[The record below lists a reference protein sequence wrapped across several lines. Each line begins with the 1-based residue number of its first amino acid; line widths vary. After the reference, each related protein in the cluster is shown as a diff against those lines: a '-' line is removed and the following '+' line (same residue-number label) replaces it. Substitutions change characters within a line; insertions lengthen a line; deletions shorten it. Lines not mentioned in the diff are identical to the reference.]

1 MSGRRGFTL
10 IEIMLSLTLMLI
22 VSGAIYRL
30 IVSSQRISRNQAERM
45 SLQSNVRIGSLA
57 VLNDL
62 RELNTMSA
70 GAVTSNDILAM
81 GPTSIT
87 YRGMRGTGFICQAP
101 TATQIRIARNTFFGY
116 RDPEPGRDSVYVFID
131 GDPDTEVGDAWLSLP
146 LLAVSTA
153 TACPG
158 ILGDGITLTVPNTP
172 ALIAVPFPV
181 QSGTPVRVFEVMELK
196 LHQEDG
202 RSWLGARSVSANEPV
217 RPVLGPLVD
226 GNGFSLT
233 YLNVAGAATADPK
246 EVKSIQVILR
256 GISDGGVT
264 SGIQGPPTHVQE
276 ELVSQITLRNSFRP

>member
-1 MSGRRGFTL
+1 MSQRRGFTL

-30 IVSSQRISRNQAERM
+30 IVSSQRVSRNQTERM

-57 VLNDL
+57 VLSDL
-62 RELNTMSA
+62 RELNTVSGGTVA
-70 GAVTSNDILAM
+70 ANDILDM
-81 GPTSIT
+81 QPTSIT

-101 TATQIRIARNTFFGY
+101 TATQVRIARNTFFGY

-131 GDPDTEVGDAWLSLP
+131 GDPDTEADDAWLSLP
-146 LLAVSTA
+146 LLGVATA

-158 ILGDGITLTVPNTP
+158 VLGDGITLTTPNTA
-172 ALIAVPFPV
+172 ALVGLAT
-181 QSGTPVRVFEVMELK
+181 GTPVRVFEVMELK